1 MAEISTLPDDVLDL
15 GRRLIPRPVFL
26 LGCARSGTSI
36 FGEALASH
44 PAVTYLFE
52 LSPTWNSLV
61 EEGADHRL
69 EAAAADPE
77 LARRVYDEFSG
88 HLRGAPGE
96 VLLEKNPKHVLRL
109 PFLAALFPWGR
120 FIHIIRDGRDTA
132 ASLMFRNR
140 GDGWG
145 HLQVP
150 GWRDL
155 LQRYP
160 KANHIRCAHQWRIA
174 VETARC
180 DGALLGGARY
190 LEVCYENL
198 VRSPLA
204 IAGEALAFMGLD
216 APRAVAEFCRKIQ
229 DETEGSYHALK
240 QVRHY
245 VDNHSRRIG
254 RYCENLDPDQVAEV
268 EEACGEALA
277 ELGYLA

>member
-1 MAEISTLPDDVLDL
+1 MAEISTLPDDVLGL
-15 GRRLIPRPVFL
+15 GSGLIPRPVFL

-52 LSPTWNSLV
+52 LSPTWNSIV

-88 HLRGAPGE
+88 HLRGEPGE

-155 LQRYP
+155 LERYP
-160 KANHIRCAHQWRIA
+160 KENHIRCAHQWRIA

-180 DGALLGGARY
+180 DGARLGGARY
-190 LEVCYENL
+190 REVRYEDL
-198 VRSPLA
+198 VRNPLA
-204 IAGEALAFMGLD
+204 VVEEALAFMGLE
-216 APRAVAEFCRKIQ
+216 APGAVAEFCRKIQ

-254 RYCENLDPDQVAEV
+254 RYCENLAPDQVVEV
-268 EEACGEALA
+268 EEACGEVLA

>member
-1 MAEISTLPDDVLDL
+1 MAEISTLPDDVLGL

-52 LSPTWNSLV
+52 LSPTWNSIV

-160 KANHIRCAHQWRIA
+160 KENHIRCAHQWRIA

-190 LEVCYENL
+190 LEIRYEDL

-216 APRAVAEFCRKIQ
+216 APSAVAEFCGKIQ

-268 EEACGEALA
+268 EEACGETLA
-277 ELGYLA
+277 DLGYLA

>member
-1 MAEISTLPDDVLDL
+1 MAEISTLPDDVLGL

-52 LSPTWNSLV
+52 LSPTWNSIV

-69 EAAAADPE
+69 EEAAADPE
-77 LARRVYDEFSG
+77 LARRVYEEFSG
-88 HLRGAPGE
+88 HLRGEPGE

-120 FIHIIRDGRDTA
+120 FVHIIRDGRDTA

-150 GWRDL
+150 GWREL
-155 LQRYP
+155 LERYP
-160 KANHIRCAHQWRIA
+160 QENHIRCAHQWRIA
-174 VETARC
+174 VETARS
-180 DGALLGGARY
+180 DGARLGDRY
-190 LEVCYENL
+190 LELRYESL
-198 VRSPLA
+198 VESPLA
-204 IAGEALAFMGLD
+204 IAEEALAFMGLD
-216 APRAVAEFCRKIQ
+216 APAAVADFCLKIQ

-254 RYCENLDPDQVAEV
+254 RYRENLTPDQVAEV
-268 EEACGEALA
+268 EEACGTTLSG
-277 ELGYLA
+277 LGYLA

>member
-36 FGEALASH
+36 FGEALAAH
-44 PAVTYLFE
+44 PDITYLFE
-52 LSPTWNSLV
+52 LSPTWNSIV

-69 EAAAADPE
+69 DASSATPE
-77 LARRVYDEFSG
+77 VARQVYAEFSQR
-88 HLRGAPGE
+88 LRGEPGE

-109 PFLAALFPWGR
+109 PFLAELFPWAR
-120 FIHIIRDGRDTA
+120 FLHIVRDGRDTA

-140 GDGWG
+140 GPVWG

-150 GWRDL
+150 GWKEL
-155 LQRYP
+155 LERYGEE
-160 KANHIRCAHQWRIA
+160 NHVRCAHQWRIA
-174 VETARC
+174 VETARA
-180 DGALLGGARY
+180 DGARLDDRCREVRY
-190 LEVCYENL
+190 EDL
-198 VRSPLA
+198 VQGPLA
-204 IAGEALAFMGLD
+204 VAEEALAFMGLD
-216 APRAVAEFCRKIQ
+216 APEAVAEFCGKIQ

-245 VDNHSRRIG
+245 VDNHSRRVG
-254 RYCENLDPDQVAEV
+254 RYRENLSAAEVAEV
-268 EEACGEALA
+268 EKACGGLLA